1 MVISGRLIVH
11 APVQQQEEDLVGR
24 SIEDQEGIPP
34 EQVSNPRQSNTDAAK
49 QPNARAVDWERSS
62 QEEEDRAVPRRLA
75 AAIDLDLAL
84 AGEDAPGMLALEEAV
99 EYLQRT
105 GSEEVASALVHNL
118 KTVMTVARVSAP
130 RR

>member
-1 MVISGRLIVH
+1 M
-11 APVQQQEEDLVGR
+11 GR

-34 EQVSNPRQSNTDAAK
+34 EQVSNPRQANSDAAQ
-49 QPNARAVDWERSS
+49 QPNARAVVDRERS
-62 QEEEDRAVPRRLA
+62 QEEDDDNAVPRRLA

-84 AGEDAPGMLALEEAV
+84 TGEDATGMLALEEAV

-118 KTVMTVARVSAP
+118 KTVMTVARVRAP
-130 RR
+130 SRR

>member
-11 APVQQQEEDLVGR
+11 APVQQQEEEELVGR

-49 QPNARAVDWERSS
+49 QPNARAVDWERS
-62 QEEEDRAVPRRLA
+62 QEGEDNAVPQRLA

-84 AGEDAPGMLALEEAV
+84 TGEDATGMLALEEAV